1 MEKVGEAG
9 ERFINGDK
17 AETLVEIVEK
27 HLGKGK
33 KVSDCTKSQVE
44 VVSIIYDDFIDTLEE
59 LGL

>member
-1 MEKVGEAG
+1 MEKIGEAG
-9 ERFINGDK
+9 EKFIDSNK

-44 VVSIIYDDFIDTLEE
+44 VVSVIYDDLVDTLEE